1 MSSSSSKT
9 SSVVQQLPKRTFVTV
24 LSIAFLSV
32 AVQIVLRGEPLIH
45 IVPNLLFL
53 FPYLCRIAPHFW
65 VDPSKLI
72 PEIGEHKAIREI
84 PAEEYSYEKLREVT
98 ENFYYPAVIRG
109 IFNNTVATK
118 RWTEKGY
125 LASKI
130 GQYMVDIRFCDVYG
144 DVEHIFEPFEKGF
157 HELLGNENSKSCL
170 FFPLFTRAENKTTI
184 VDFKNAVTKLARE
197 DLNLERLRQG
207 FASEAHTNLH
217 GCQMVAGRGIK
228 KATPGKFIGLG
239 WHAEPGTNW
248 FAQVK
253 GRKRWYVMD
262 PIHSNLMMPFFE
274 TTTVFRTS
282 DMSRM
287 NELHDRLPLY
297 WVDLN
302 EGDLLFNPDWWWHR
316 TSAYDGLSMSV
327 PMREVFPERTVRNNP
342 LYTLAIS
349 RFYLLKWG
357 VQ

>member
-9 SSVVQQLPKRTFVTV
+9 SSVLHQLPKRTFVTV

-53 FPYLCRIAPHFW
+53 FPYLCRIAPYFW

-72 PEIGEHKAIREI
+72 PEVGEHKAIREI
-84 PAEEYSYEKLREVT
+84 SAEEYSYEKLREVT

-130 GQYMVDIRFCDVYG
+130 GQFMVDIRFCDVYG

-184 VDFKNAVTKLARE
+184 VDFKNAVTKVARE

-207 FASEAHTNLH
+207 FASESHTNLH

-239 WHAEPGTNW
+239 W
-248 FAQVK
+248 V
-253 GRKRWYVMD
+253 
-262 PIHSNLMMPFFE
+262 SN
-274 TTTVFRTS
+274 
-282 DMSRM
+282 
-287 NELHDRLPLY
+287 
-297 WVDLN
+297 
-302 EGDLLFNPDWWWHR
+302 
-316 TSAYDGLSMSV
+316 
-327 PMREVFPERTVRNNP
+327 
-342 LYTLAIS
+342 
-349 RFYLLKWG
+349 K
-357 VQ
+357 